1 MPQIVKRYLYK
12 APFALDAVSI
22 DLPETDEAHPN
33 KARWRGI
40 LTQVDVPSTRPPNG
54 SEGHCVLIPR
64 AVCEAALPG
73 LIGMAVDLA
82 DDLKSHDH
90 HAKIGIITE
99 AEIAGNDVYVGGI
112 LYAKDFEKE
121 VSTIRA
127 RKAQLGMSYEVS
139 SVSVD
144 DVDADIWVINGFVFT
159 GAAILYKNAAAY
171 QDTHIAAAAQ
181 EVLMPDERSKI
192 LDELAKLAQQMTELK
207 ASGASEEDAAK
218 MKEEADA
225 AALAAKKAEEDAACK
240 KAEEDAAAAKA
251 QADADA
257 AAEEDAQAELFAAML
272 RAMGKTDAA
281 QDAAKK
287 DDGNM
292 MHKMLG
298 MLMRAM
304 VYPGGA
310 PLDAK
315 HDDEKEDMVLIK
327 RMLKPG
333 GMSAGRQPA
342 DLATKRLERDMSAM
356 QKALDAQGQL
366 LTDAMQKMTGLITDV
381 VASVK
386 GLSTDTNRGNN
397 GGPARKT
404 LHATGAERF
413 IGPFDATGADDDK
426 APKEFTMEEID
437 AALDK
442 TELNAQ
448 QRMAK
453 KLELQFSHK
462 VKQA

>member
-1 MPQIVKRYLYK
+1 
-12 APFALDAVSI
+12 
-22 DLPETDEAHPN
+22 
-33 KARWRGI
+33 
-40 LTQVDVPSTRPPNG
+40 
-54 SEGHCVLIPR
+54 
-64 AVCEAALPG
+64 
-73 LIGMAVDLA
+73 
-82 DDLKSHDH
+82 
-90 HAKIGIITE
+90 
-99 AEIAGNDVYVGGI
+99 
-112 LYAKDFEKE
+112 
-121 VSTIRA
+121 
-127 RKAQLGMSYEVS
+127 
-139 SVSVD
+139 
-144 DVDADIWVINGFVFT
+144 
-159 GAAILYKNAAAY
+159 
-171 QDTHIAAAAQ
+171 
-181 EVLMPDERSKI
+181 
-192 LDELAKLAQQMTELK
+192 
-207 ASGASEEDAAK
+207 
-218 MKEEADA
+218 
-225 AALAAKKAEEDAACK
+225 
-240 KAEEDAAAAKA
+240 
-251 QADADA
+251 
-257 AAEEDAQAELFAAML
+257 
-272 RAMGKTDAA
+272 
-281 QDAAKK
+281 
-287 DDGNM
+287 
-292 MHKMLG
+292 
-298 MLMRAM
+298 M

-315 HDDEKEDMVLIK
+315 HDDEKEDMALIK